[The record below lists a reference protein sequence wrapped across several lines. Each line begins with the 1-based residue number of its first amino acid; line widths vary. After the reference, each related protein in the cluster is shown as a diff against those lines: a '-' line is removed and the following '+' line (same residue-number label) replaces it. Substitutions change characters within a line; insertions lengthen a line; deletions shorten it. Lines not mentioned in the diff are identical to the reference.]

1 MKEEDGEVGCE
12 ILELLIPEAEVG
24 LLYLYPFFTFHWVSF
39 RKAALVSFYT
49 TV

>member
-24 LLYLYPFFTFHWVSF
+24 LPLPLLKQPLIRLNF
-39 RKAALVSFYT
+39 RKEVYGQ
-49 TV
+49 